1 MATALVVED
10 EPQIAHLVQQ
20 YLERDGFRVA
30 IASDGPQALELFAR
44 MRPEVVVLDLMLPG
58 LDGWEVCRRIRE
70 ESRSAVVM
78 LTARDGVEDR
88 VQGLE
93 LGADDYVTKP
103 FSPRELVARVRAVLR
118 RQRWGGREVLQ
129 VGDLVVDFPRRQVR
143 RAGKPVSLTATEW
156 RVLEALASHPGY
168 VLTRWQIIDRVYGG
182 SFEGFERTVDVHVK
196 NLRQKLEPNPQEP
209 RYILTVH
216 GVGYKFAQ
224 PSHGADP

>member
-44 MRPEVVVLDLMLPG
+44 MRPDVVVLDLMLPG

-70 ESRSAVVM
+70 DSKSAVVM
-78 LTARDGVEDR
+78 LTARDAVEDR

-129 VGDLVVDFPRRQVR
+129 VGDLVVDFPRRRVR

>member
-44 MRPEVVVLDLMLPG
+44 MRPDVVVLDLMLPG

-70 ESRSAVVM
+70 DSKSAVVM
-78 LTARDGVEDR
+78 LTARDAVEDR

-129 VGDLVVDFPRRQVR
+129 VGDVVVDFPRRRVR